1 MGASAVLLFA
11 VPASPLAQPW
21 PVLGGNVISALVGI
35 FVAHAAAN
43 TTLAAALAVGAAIA
57 VMSLLRCLHPPG
69 GAVALSAVLGAKG
82 AAASYWFALVPV
94 GVNTLL
100 LLVVAI
106 LFHRLTGHSYPHVAP
121 KAPVPHGT
129 ADPAPLER
137 AATHA
142 QDVAAALDAYGD
154 RLDVDEADL
163 RQLLADAELRAAE
176 RLHGAVPCA
185 EIMARDVIH
194 VPATLP
200 VPQVRALVAER
211 GLWSLPVLDDAGR
224 VQGIVGA
231 PDVAGHGVIA
241 GDIARRP
248 LLVQEDTPVARLI
261 GPLSSGAHRAAIVVD
276 DERRLRGLVTQ
287 TDLLAA
293 LALRPSVA
301 PAAAG
306 PAPAAR

>member
-1 MGASAVLLFA
+1 
-11 VPASPLAQPW
+11 
-21 PVLGGNVISALVGI
+21 
-35 FVAHAAAN
+35 
-43 TTLAAALAVGAAIA
+43 
-57 VMSLLRCLHPPG
+57 
-69 GAVALSAVLGAKG
+69 
-82 AAASYWFALVPV
+82 
-94 GVNTLL
+94 
-100 LLVVAI
+100 
-106 LFHRLTGHSYPHVAP
+106 
-121 KAPVPHGT
+121 
-129 ADPAPLER
+129 
-137 AATHA
+137 
-142 QDVAAALDAYGD
+142 
-154 RLDVDEADL
+154 
-163 RQLLADAELRAAE
+163 
-176 RLHGAVPCA
+176 
-185 EIMARDVIH
+185 MARDVIH